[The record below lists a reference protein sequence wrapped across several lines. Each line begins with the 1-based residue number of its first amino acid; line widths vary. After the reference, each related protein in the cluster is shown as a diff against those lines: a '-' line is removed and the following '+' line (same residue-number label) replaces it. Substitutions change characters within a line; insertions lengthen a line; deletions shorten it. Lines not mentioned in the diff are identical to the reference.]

1 MNSDNLTSVTESDQ
15 QQNDSKKHTPT
26 ATPEESPSVTST
38 LSSASSS
45 CSSSS
50 SSLDSPVKGSKKH
63 PIPISSANEDIL
75 EQHKSDLSNSNVD
88 SFDHPELLIDV
99 PSSTSN
105 PTATI
110 SETSPN
116 QSPPIQVMEREEVA
130 PVPYRIPSTVFAR
143 SPSATPV
150 EWSVQSNE
158 SLFSIHMGNN
168 SFSAD
173 QIFLMGRSGE
183 LGMPGDCNNFLD
195 LRKDPSNTNSPSL
208 VSTPENKVGESLIA
222 EDAASETIN
231 EVPRVSEDDQ
241 NTEKTPPVDS
251 ARHSSSIS
259 YRSDESGAS
268 VVSFAFPILTSAE
281 GGRAPS
287 TKVESE
293 HPLHQ
298 VKEKSSEQQKEQ
310 EQVSHQ
316 TQPGTPTTPNATAPV
331 DRSRWFSCFSCC
343 SFCS

>member
-1 MNSDNLTSVTESDQ
+1 MNSDNLTSVAESDQ
-15 QQNDSKKHTPT
+15 QQNDSIKHIPTTTPV
-26 ATPEESPSVTST
+26 ESPSITST

-45 CSSSS
+45 SSSS
-50 SSLDSPVKGSKKH
+50 PSSLDSPFYESKKH
-63 PIPISSANEDIL
+63 PISVFPANEDSL
-75 EQHKSDLSNSNVD
+75 QQHTSNLSNSNGD
-88 SFDHPELLIDV
+88 SLDHPELLIDV
-99 PSSTSN
+99 PSSTSD
-105 PTATI
+105 PTVMI
-110 SETSPN
+110 SEMSPN

-130 PVPYRIPSTVFAR
+130 PAPYRISSTVFAR

-183 LGMPGDCNNFLD
+183 LGMPGDYNNFLD
-195 LRKDPSNTNSPSL
+195 LNKEPSNPNSPSPA
-208 VSTPENKVGESLIA
+208 STPGNKVGETLNK
-222 EDAASETIN
+222 EDAASETMN
-231 EVPRVSEDDQ
+231 KVSWVSEDDQ
-241 NTEKTPPVDS
+241 NTEKSAPVDS

-281 GGRAPS
+281 GGRATS
-287 TKVESE
+287 TKVETE
-293 HPLHQ
+293 HPSHQ
-298 VKEKSSEQQKEQ
+298 VKEKSSEQHKEQ
-310 EQVSHQ
+310 EQVAQ
-316 TQPGTPTTPNATAPV
+316 QQQPNTPTTPDATGTTAQN
-331 DRSRWFSCFSCC
+331 RWFSCFSCC

>member
-15 QQNDSKKHTPT
+15 QQNVSKKHTPI
-26 ATPEESPSVTST
+26 ATPVGSPSATST

-45 CSSSS
+45 SSSS
-50 SSLDSPVKGSKKH
+50 SSPLDSPVKGSKKH
-63 PIPISSANEDIL
+63 PISLFPADEDSL
-75 EQHKSDLSNSNVD
+75 QQHNVD
-88 SFDHPELLIDV
+88 SLDHPELLIDV
-99 PSSTSN
+99 PSSTSD
-105 PTATI
+105 PTVMI
-110 SETSPN
+110 SEASPN
-116 QSPPIQVMEREEVA
+116 QSPPIQVMEREEV
-130 PVPYRIPSTVFAR
+130 PPDPYRIPSTVFAR

-183 LGMPGDCNNFLD
+183 LGMPGDYNNFLD
-195 LRKDPSNTNSPSL
+195 LKKDPSSNPNSPSPA
-208 VSTPENKVGESLIA
+208 STPGNKVGESLNA
-222 EDAASETIN
+222 EDAAASATMN
-231 EVPRVSEDDQ
+231 EVSRVSEDDQ

-287 TKVESE
+287 TKVETE

-298 VKEKSSEQQKEQ
+298 VKEKSNEQQEEQ
-310 EQVSHQ
+310 EQGSQ
-316 TQPGTPTTPNATAPV
+316 QPQPNTPTTPNATGAN
-331 DRSRWFSCFSCC
+331 DRKWFSCFSCC

>member
-15 QQNDSKKHTPT
+15 QQNDSTKHT
-26 ATPEESPSVTST
+26 ATTTPIESPSATST

-45 CSSSS
+45 SSSSS
-50 SSLDSPVKGSKKH
+50 SSLDSPFNESKKH
-63 PIPISSANEDIL
+63 PISVFPANEDSL
-75 EQHKSDLSNSNVD
+75 QQHTSNLSNSNGD
-88 SFDHPELLIDV
+88 SIDHLELLIDV
-99 PSSTSN
+99 PSSTSDS
-105 PTATI
+105 TVI

-130 PVPYRIPSTVFAR
+130 PAPYRIPSTVFAR

-183 LGMPGDCNNFLD
+183 LGMPGDYNNFLD
-195 LRKDPSNTNSPSL
+195 LKKDPSNPNNPSPA
-208 VSTPENKVGESLIA
+208 STPGNKVGESLNA
-222 EDAASETIN
+222 EDAASETMN
-231 EVPRVSEDDQ
+231 KVSRVSEDDQ
-241 NTEKTPPVDS
+241 NTEKSAPIDS

-268 VVSFAFPILTSAE
+268 VVSFVFPILTSAE
-281 GGRAPS
+281 GGRATS
-287 TKVESE
+287 TKVKTE
-293 HPLHQ
+293 HLLHQ
-298 VKEKSSEQQKEQ
+298 VKEKSSEQHKEQ
-310 EQVSHQ
+310 EQVPQ
-316 TQPGTPTTPNATAPV
+316 QQQPNTPTTPNATGATAQN
-331 DRSRWFSCFSCC
+331 RWLSCFSCC